1 MTVPEGLPKRAAK
14 AMLEGKYAEAATMI
28 ADLESHDDQHAA
40 LDEVHVLLE
49 RVAID
54 QQVEGRTDVDKAARD
69 IEHLRATLRA
79 ARPATVSTD
88 DGAGGRALRWLLR
101 WGLPIAA
108 LAAAWWFWFR
118 D

>member
-28 ADLESHDDQHAA
+28 ADLESHEDQHAA
-40 LDEVHVLLE
+40 LDDVHALLE

-54 QQVEGRTDVDKAARD
+54 QQVEGRTDVDKAARG
-69 IEHLRATLRA
+69 IENLRATLRA
-79 ARPATVSTD
+79 ARPATVSSG
-88 DGAGGRALRWLLR
+88 DGAGGRALGWLLR

-108 LAAAWWFWFR
+108 LAGAWWFWFR
-118 D
+118 G